1 MLIIP
6 YTPPRVSRYNYM
18 CKKIYFTMIKFKN
31 NLLIKNIIILL
42 VSGALAKVLGMLGKI
57 IYTRIAGVNVV
68 GLYTMITP
76 TFMLIISIC
85 QFSFPISISK
95 ISAEEKYDNKSL
107 LKSAYFVGSIISIIL
122 IIILILTSNLI
133 ALSLHNK
140 LLAPAILSISAII
153 PFVMISSV
161 QRGFLHG
168 KEDMLPA
175 SITNVTEEIIK
186 IILILFLLPIAISKG
201 DITSVIFLILFN
213 VITESSNILF
223 MQKVISKKYISNKKG
238 KVNKKIIKEILS
250 ISIPTTSV
258 RLIASIGFFLE
269 PIILTNTLLSSG
281 YSPNYITM
289 EYGIINSYIVPLLSI
304 PSFFS
309 ISIASALLPNITKA
323 YANKKY
329 DEFNRKLLKLMF
341 LSMLVGAVC
350 LTIILIFPNEMLKL
364 VYNVNFGINYIY
376 LIGPFFLILY
386 MQPTLSVALQ
396 AMDKT
401 NKLFLTSTIS
411 VIIKYSALY
420 VLGKIGF
427 GMNALIFAMIAG
439 IVTTTSLVLIIVLK
453 ELKKKTS

>member
-1 MLIIP
+1 
-6 YTPPRVSRYNYM
+6 
-18 CKKIYFTMIKFKN
+18 MIKFKN

-140 LLAPAILSISAII
+140 LLAPTILSISAII

-213 VITESSNILF
+213 VITEGSNILF
-223 MQKVISKKYISNKKG
+223 MQKAISKNYITNKKG

-350 LTIILIFPNEMLKL
+350 LTIILIFPNEILKL

>member
-1 MLIIP
+1 
-6 YTPPRVSRYNYM
+6 
-18 CKKIYFTMIKFKN
+18 MIKFKN

-57 IYTRIAGVNVV
+57 IYTRIVGVNVV

-140 LLAPAILSISAII
+140 LLVPAILSISAII

-186 IILILFLLPIAISKG
+186 IILILFLLPIAISKS

-213 VITESSNILF
+213 VVTESSNILF
-223 MQKVISKKYISNKKG
+223 MQKAISKNYISNKKG

-309 ISIASALLPNITKA
+309 ISISSALLPNITKA

-329 DEFNRKLLKLMF
+329 DEFNKKLLKLMF

-350 LTIILIFPNEMLKL
+350 LTIILIFPNEILKL

-411 VIIKYSALY
+411 VIIKYSTLY

>member
-1 MLIIP
+1 
-6 YTPPRVSRYNYM
+6 M

-31 NLLIKNIIILL
+31 YLLIKNIIILL

-122 IIILILTSNLI
+122 IVILILTSNLI

-140 LLAPAILSISAII
+140 LLAPTILSISAII

-223 MQKVISKKYISNKKG
+223 MQKAISKNYISNKKG

-350 LTIILIFPNEMLKL
+350 LTIILIFPNEIQKL

-420 VLGKIGF
+420 VLGKIGL
-427 GMNALIFAMIAG
+427 GMNALIYAMIAG

>member
-1 MLIIP
+1 
-6 YTPPRVSRYNYM
+6 M

-107 LKSAYFVGSIISIIL
+107 LKSAYFVGFIISIIL
-122 IIILILTSNLI
+122 IIILILASNLI
-133 ALSLHNK
+133 AASLHNK
-140 LLAPAILSISAII
+140 LLSPAILSISAII

-213 VITESSNILF
+213 VITETSNILF
-223 MQKVISKKYISNKKG
+223 MQKAINKKYISNKKG

-341 LSMLVGAVC
+341 LSMLVGAIC
-350 LTIILIFPNEMLKL
+350 LTVILIFPNEILKL

-411 VIIKYSALY
+411 VIIKYNTLY

>member
-1 MLIIP
+1 
-6 YTPPRVSRYNYM
+6 
-18 CKKIYFTMIKFKN
+18 MIKFKN

-122 IIILILTSNLI
+122 IIILFLTSNLI
-133 ALSLHNK
+133 SLSLHNK

-201 DITSVIFLILFN
+201 DIASVIFLILFN

-350 LTIILIFPNEMLKL
+350 LTIILIFPNEILKL

>member
-1 MLIIP
+1 
-6 YTPPRVSRYNYM
+6 
-18 CKKIYFTMIKFKN
+18 MIKFKN

-42 VSGALAKVLGMLGKI
+42 VSGAVAKVLGMIGKI

-68 GLYTMITP
+68 SLYTLITP
-76 TFMLIISIC
+76 TLMLIISIT

-107 LKSAYFVGSIISIIL
+107 LKNAYLIGLIIN
-122 IIILILTSNLI
+122 IILILILVLSSNFI
-133 ALSLHNK
+133 AKALHNRS
-140 LLAPAILSISAII
+140 LAPAILSISVII
-153 PFVMISSV
+153 PFVCVSSV

-175 SITNVTEEIIK
+175 SITNITEEIIK
-186 IILILFLLPIAISKG
+186 ILLIIFILPITISSG
-201 DITSVIFLILFN
+201 NITSVIFLILFN
-213 VITESSNILF
+213 VITETSNILF
-223 MQKVISKKYISNKKG
+223 MQKAINKKYINHSKGRINK
-238 KVNKKIIKEILS
+238 NIIKEILS

-258 RLIASIGFFLE
+258 RLIASVGFFLE
-269 PIILTNTLLSSG
+269 PIILTNTLLSTG

-341 LSMLVGAVC
+341 LSMLVGAIC
-350 LTIILIFPNEMLKL
+350 LIFILIFPNEILKL

-386 MQPTLSVALQ
+386 MQPTLSVAIQ
-396 AMDKT
+396 AMGKT
-401 NKLFLTSTIS
+401 NKLFLTSSIS
-411 VIIKYSALY
+411 VIVKYSTLY
-420 VLGKIGF
+420 ILGKNGL
-427 GMNALIFAMIAG
+427 GMNSLIFSMIIG
-439 IVTTTSLVLIIVLK
+439 IVTTTSLVIIIVLK
-453 ELKKKTS
+453 ELKKKNR

>member
-1 MLIIP
+1 
-6 YTPPRVSRYNYM
+6 
-18 CKKIYFTMIKFKN
+18 MIKFKN

-107 LKSAYFVGSIISIIL
+107 LKSAYFVGFIISIIL

-140 LLAPAILSISAII
+140 LLAPTILSISAII

-186 IILILFLLPIAISKG
+186 IILILFLLPTAISKG

-289 EYGIINSYIVPLLSI
+289 EYGIINSYIVPFLSI

-350 LTIILIFPNEMLKL
+350 LTIILIFPNEILKL

-411 VIIKYSALY
+411 VIIKYSTLY

>member
-1 MLIIP
+1 
-6 YTPPRVSRYNYM
+6 
-18 CKKIYFTMIKFKN
+18 MIKFKN

-186 IILILFLLPIAISKG
+186 IVLILFLLPIAISKG

-350 LTIILIFPNEMLKL
+350 LTIILIFPNEILKL

>member
-1 MLIIP
+1 
-6 YTPPRVSRYNYM
+6 
-18 CKKIYFTMIKFKN
+18 MIKFKN

-122 IIILILTSNLI
+122 IIILLLTSNLI
-133 ALSLHNK
+133 AASLHNK

-213 VITESSNILF
+213 VVTESSNILF
-223 MQKVISKKYISNKKG
+223 MQKAISKNYISNKKG

-350 LTIILIFPNEMLKL
+350 LTIILIFPNEILKL

-411 VIIKYSALY
+411 VIIKYSTLY

-427 GMNALIFAMIAG
+427 GMDALIFAMIAG

>member
-1 MLIIP
+1 
-6 YTPPRVSRYNYM
+6 M

-175 SITNVTEEIIK
+175 SVTNVTEEIIK

-350 LTIILIFPNEMLKL
+350 LTIILIFPNEILKL

-411 VIIKYSALY
+411 VIIKYSTLY

>member
-1 MLIIP
+1 
-6 YTPPRVSRYNYM
+6 M

-95 ISAEEKYDNKSL
+95 ISAEEKHDNKSL

-133 ALSLHNK
+133 ATSLHNK

-175 SITNVTEEIIK
+175 SITNVTEEIVK
-186 IILILFLLPIAISKG
+186 IILILFLLPTAISKG

-223 MQKVISKKYISNKKG
+223 MQKAISKKYISNKKS

-350 LTIILIFPNEMLKL
+350 LTVILIFPNEILKL

-411 VIIKYSALY
+411 VIIKYSTLY

>member
-1 MLIIP
+1 
-6 YTPPRVSRYNYM
+6 
-18 CKKIYFTMIKFKN
+18 MIKFKN

-140 LLAPAILSISAII
+140 LLAPTILSISAII

-175 SITNVTEEIIK
+175 SITNVTEERIK

-213 VITESSNILF
+213 VITEGSNILF
-223 MQKVISKKYISNKKG
+223 MQKAISKNYISNKKG

-350 LTIILIFPNEMLKL
+350 LTIILIFPNEILKL

>member
-1 MLIIP
+1 
-6 YTPPRVSRYNYM
+6 
-18 CKKIYFTMIKFKN
+18 MIKFKN

-107 LKSAYFVGSIISIIL
+107 LKNAYFVGSIISIIL

-133 ALSLHNK
+133 ATSLHNK

-213 VITESSNILF
+213 VVTESSNILF

-350 LTIILIFPNEMLKL
+350 LTVILIFPNEILKL

>member
-1 MLIIP
+1 
-6 YTPPRVSRYNYM
+6 
-18 CKKIYFTMIKFKN
+18 MIKFKN

-42 VSGALAKVLGMLGKI
+42 VSGALAKILGMLGKI

-107 LKSAYFVGSIISIIL
+107 LKSAYLVGSIISLIL

-133 ALSLHNK
+133 AASLHNK

-223 MQKVISKKYISNKKG
+223 MQKAISKKYISNKRG

-329 DEFNRKLLKLMF
+329 NEFNRKLLKLMF

-350 LTIILIFPNEMLKL
+350 LTVILIFPNKILKL

-411 VIIKYSALY
+411 VIIKYSTLY

>member
-1 MLIIP
+1 
-6 YTPPRVSRYNYM
+6 M

-122 IIILILTSNLI
+122 IIILILASNLI

-153 PFVMISSV
+153 PFVMISSI

-350 LTIILIFPNEMLKL
+350 LTIILIFPNEILKL

-411 VIIKYSALY
+411 VIIKYSTLY

>member
-1 MLIIP
+1 
-6 YTPPRVSRYNYM
+6 M
-18 CKKIYFTMIKFKN
+18 CEKIYFTMIKFKN

-107 LKSAYFVGSIISIIL
+107 LKSAYFVGFIISIIL

-350 LTIILIFPNEMLKL
+350 LTIILIFPNEILKL

-411 VIIKYSALY
+411 VIIKYSTLY

>member
-1 MLIIP
+1 
-6 YTPPRVSRYNYM
+6 
-18 CKKIYFTMIKFKN
+18 MIKFKN

-95 ISAEEKYDNKSL
+95 ISAEEKHDNKSL

-133 ALSLHNK
+133 ATSLHNK

-223 MQKVISKKYISNKKG
+223 MQKAINKKYANNKKG

-350 LTIILIFPNEMLKL
+350 LTVILIFPNEILKL

-401 NKLFLTSTIS
+401 NKLFFTSTIS
-411 VIIKYSALY
+411 VIIKYSTLY

>member
-1 MLIIP
+1 
-6 YTPPRVSRYNYM
+6 
-18 CKKIYFTMIKFKN
+18 MIKFKN

-42 VSGALAKVLGMLGKI
+42 VSGAVAKVLGMIGKI

-68 GLYTMITP
+68 SLYTLITP
-76 TFMLIISIC
+76 TLMLIISIT

-107 LKSAYFVGSIISIIL
+107 LKNAYLIGLIIN
-122 IIILILTSNLI
+122 IILILILVLSSNFI
-133 ALSLHNK
+133 AKALHNRS
-140 LLAPAILSISAII
+140 LAPAILSISVII
-153 PFVMISSV
+153 PFVCVSSV

-175 SITNVTEEIIK
+175 SITNITEEIIK
-186 IILILFLLPIAISKG
+186 ILLIIFILPITISSG
-201 DITSVIFLILFN
+201 NITSVIFLILFN
-213 VITESSNILF
+213 VITETSNILF
-223 MQKVISKKYISNKKG
+223 MQKAINKKYINHSKGRINK
-238 KVNKKIIKEILS
+238 NIIKEILS

-258 RLIASIGFFLE
+258 RLIASVGFFLE
-269 PIILTNTLLSSG
+269 PIILTNTLLSTG

-341 LSMLVGAVC
+341 LSMLVGAIC
-350 LTIILIFPNEMLKL
+350 LIFILIFPNEILKL

-386 MQPTLSVALQ
+386 MQPTLSVAIQ
-396 AMDKT
+396 AMGKT

-411 VIIKYSALY
+411 VIVKYSALY
-420 VLGKIGF
+420 ILEKNGL
-427 GMNALIFAMIAG
+427 GMNSLIFSMIIG
-439 IVTTTSLVLIIVLK
+439 IVTTTSLVIIIVLK
-453 ELKKKTS
+453 ELKKKNR

>member
-1 MLIIP
+1 
-6 YTPPRVSRYNYM
+6 M

-140 LLAPAILSISAII
+140 LLAPAILSISTII

-350 LTIILIFPNEMLKL
+350 LTIILIFPSEILKL

-411 VIIKYSALY
+411 VIIKYSILY

>member
-1 MLIIP
+1 
-6 YTPPRVSRYNYM
+6 M

-122 IIILILTSNLI
+122 IVILILTSNLI

-140 LLAPAILSISAII
+140 LLAPTILSISAII

-223 MQKVISKKYISNKKG
+223 MQKAISKNYISNKKG

-350 LTIILIFPNEMLKL
+350 LTIILIFPNEILKL

>member
-1 MLIIP
+1 
-6 YTPPRVSRYNYM
+6 M

-57 IYTRIAGVNVV
+57 IYTRIVGVNVV

-168 KEDMLPA
+168 KEDMFPA

-269 PIILTNTLLSSG
+269 PIILTNTLLSIG

-350 LTIILIFPNEMLKL
+350 LTIILIFPNEILKL

-411 VIIKYSALY
+411 VIIKYSTLF

>member
-1 MLIIP
+1 
-6 YTPPRVSRYNYM
+6 M

-201 DITSVIFLILFN
+201 DIASVIFLILFN

-350 LTIILIFPNEMLKL
+350 LTIILIFPNEILKL

>member
-1 MLIIP
+1 
-6 YTPPRVSRYNYM
+6 
-18 CKKIYFTMIKFKN
+18 MIKFKN

-140 LLAPAILSISAII
+140 LLAPTILSISAII

-201 DITSVIFLILFN
+201 DIASVIFLILFN

-350 LTIILIFPNEMLKL
+350 LTIILIFPSEILKL

-411 VIIKYSALY
+411 VIIKYSTLY

>member
-1 MLIIP
+1 
-6 YTPPRVSRYNYM
+6 
-18 CKKIYFTMIKFKN
+18 MIKFKN

-42 VSGALAKVLGMLGKI
+42 VSGALAKVIGMLGKI

-140 LLAPAILSISAII
+140 LLAPAIFSISAII

-341 LSMLVGAVC
+341 LSMLVGAIC
-350 LTIILIFPNEMLKL
+350 LTIILIFPNEILKL
-364 VYNVNFGINYIY
+364 VYNINFGINYIY

-427 GMNALIFAMIAG
+427 GMNALIFAMVAG

>member
-1 MLIIP
+1 
-6 YTPPRVSRYNYM
+6 
-18 CKKIYFTMIKFKN
+18 MIKFKN

-140 LLAPAILSISAII
+140 LLEPAILSISAII

-238 KVNKKIIKEILS
+238 KINKKIIKEILS

-350 LTIILIFPNEMLKL
+350 LTIILIFPNEILKL

-411 VIIKYSALY
+411 VIIKYSTLY

>member
-1 MLIIP
+1 
-6 YTPPRVSRYNYM
+6 
-18 CKKIYFTMIKFKN
+18 MIKFKN

-140 LLAPAILSISAII
+140 LLAPTILSISAII

-350 LTIILIFPNEMLKL
+350 LTIILIFPNEILKL

>member
-1 MLIIP
+1 
-6 YTPPRVSRYNYM
+6 M

-42 VSGALAKVLGMLGKI
+42 VSGALAKALGMLGKI

-168 KEDMLPA
+168 KEDMFPA

-350 LTIILIFPNEMLKL
+350 LTIILIFPNEILKL

-411 VIIKYSALY
+411 VIIKYSTLY

>member
-1 MLIIP
+1 
-6 YTPPRVSRYNYM
+6 
-18 CKKIYFTMIKFKN
+18 MIKFKN

-350 LTIILIFPNEMLKL
+350 LTIILIFPNEILKL

-411 VIIKYSALY
+411 VIIKYSTLY

-427 GMNALIFAMIAG
+427 GMSALIFAMIAG

>member
-1 MLIIP
+1 
-6 YTPPRVSRYNYM
+6 
-18 CKKIYFTMIKFKN
+18 MIKFKN

-57 IYTRIAGVNVV
+57 IYTRIVGVNVV

-329 DEFNRKLLKLMF
+329 DKFNKKLLKLMF

-350 LTIILIFPNEMLKL
+350 LTIILIFPNEILKL

-396 AMDKT
+396 AMNKT

>member
-1 MLIIP
+1 
-6 YTPPRVSRYNYM
+6 
-18 CKKIYFTMIKFKN
+18 MIKFKN

-57 IYTRIAGVNVV
+57 IYTRIVGVNVV

-223 MQKVISKKYISNKKG
+223 MQKAISKNYISNKKG

-350 LTIILIFPNEMLKL
+350 LTIILIFPNEILKL

>member
-1 MLIIP
+1 
-6 YTPPRVSRYNYM
+6 M

-140 LLAPAILSISAII
+140 LLAPTILSISAII

-175 SITNVTEEIIK
+175 SITNVTEERIK

-213 VITESSNILF
+213 VITEGSNILF
-223 MQKVISKKYISNKKG
+223 MQKAISKNYISNKKG

-350 LTIILIFPNEMLKL
+350 LTIILIFPNEILKL